1 MKLSLS
7 IKGRLLLF
15 ALCISLIPIAV
26 ITTVYY
32 FNAHNA
38 LKHQVKENLRSLAE
52 LKKQHILYFLEV
64 AKVRTVDFSTDEFMR
79 DSLEA
84 IVHGSNVKSEVTLR
98 LNEHLVSM
106 NKMSFHRHIMA
117 SFFVDK
123 RGKIVS
129 STNEKMMDMD
139 LSGEDIFTQG
149 MAKSYEEVYVSQPVC
164 FPKIGAY
171 CICVSTPVFSQ
182 QKSEPL
188 GVIIVVYNLS
198 ALSEITTA
206 RIGTGKT
213 DEIYLVN
220 KDKIM
225 LTESRFITN
234 APLTQVVD
242 TEPVRSML
250 EGGAEAVGVY
260 QNCRGVPVV
269 GAAVNIPEYGWILLA
284 EIDEAEACES
294 LRKLS
299 IIAFALGIVSASAV
313 TILGIFFA
321 VSTSRPIKELTD
333 ATARI
338 ANGDLDY
345 KVKISRKDE
354 IGMLASSFNVMT
366 RKLAGEIIERR
377 LAEESQKRFVDIL
390 EETTDLVGVANK
402 SGQVLYLNRAG
413 RKMAGIGIDEDV
425 SKTTIMQYHSDWIG
439 SMIRDVG
446 LPAAMR
452 GGTWNGETALLSRD
466 GREIPVSQEIIAH
479 KLPNGEIEFISTIMR
494 DLTESRRNTE
504 EKTKLREQL
513 CHIQR
518 LESIGKL
525 AGGVAH
531 NFNNLLMVITGYGS
545 LLQMEIEK
553 NATLNGY
560 VRKILDA
567 VEQGAH
573 LTQDL
578 LAFSRKQTHL
588 PQFVALNEIVKRSE
602 SLLLKLVD
610 KDIELK
616 TLLADKDITL
626 LADSLQIEQV
636 LMNLVTNAKDAMPD
650 GGVITITTG
659 FAKTDDEFLR
669 LQSTGKGEKYALIS
683 VTDTGTGMDEKT
695 KERIFEPFFTTKEV
709 DKGTGLGLA
718 VVYGIIKQHEGFI
731 DVESTPG
738 SGTVFR
744 IYLPIQEAK
753 TEEKKP
759 EELPTPVGGTET
771 ILVAED
777 EDWVRMLVKTVLE
790 RYGYTV
796 IEAVDGADAV
806 DKFRKNKDT
815 IRLLI
820 SDVIMPKR
828 HGRSVYDEIRKTRP
842 DIKVIFM
849 SGYPEDIISK
859 KIIAE
864 EGVAFI
870 SKPISPEKLLRKINL
885 VLRNNDS
892 TIT

>member
-1 MKLSLS
+1 MKLPLS
-7 IKGRLLLF
+7 IKGRLLTF

-32 FNAHNA
+32 FNAKEA
-38 LKHQVKENLRSLAE
+38 LKHQVKENLRSLAA
-52 LKKQHILYFLEV
+52 LKKQHILYLLEV
-64 AKVRTVDFSTDEFMR
+64 AKVRAVDFSTDVFMR

-84 IVHGSNVKSEVTLR
+84 IVHGSNAKSEVALH

-106 NKMSFHRHIMA
+106 NKMSLHRHLMV

-123 RGKIVS
+123 HGKVVS
-129 STNEKMMDMD
+129 STNEKIMDVDM
-139 LSGEDIFTQG
+139 SGQDIFTRG
-149 MAKSYEEVYVSQPVC
+149 MCKNYGEVYVSQPIC
-164 FPKIGAY
+164 FPQVEAH
-171 CICVSTPVFSQ
+171 CICVTTPVFSQ
-182 QKSEPL
+182 QKGEPL
-188 GVIIVVYNLS
+188 GVIIIVYNLS

-225 LTESRFITN
+225 LTESRFIAD

-242 TEPVRSML
+242 TKPVRRILKGS
-250 EGGAEAVGVY
+250 AEVVGVY
-260 QNCRGVPVV
+260 QNCREISVV

-284 EIDEAEACES
+284 EIEKAEAFES

-299 IIAFALGIVSASAV
+299 IVALVLGIVSAATV

-321 VSTSRPIKELTD
+321 VSTSRPIEELTD
-333 ATARI
+333 ATERI
-338 ANGDLDY
+338 AGGALDY
-345 KVKISRKDE
+345 KVTISRKDE
-354 IGMLASSFNVMT
+354 IGRLASSFNIMT
-366 RKLAGEIIERR
+366 EKLAGEIIERR

-390 EETTDLVGVANK
+390 EETTDLVGVASK

-413 RKMAGIGIDEDV
+413 RKLVGIGTDEDI
-425 SKTTIMQYHSDWIG
+425 SKTTVTQYHPDWAGKLVI
-439 SMIRDVG
+439 DVG
-446 LPAAMR
+446 LPTALR
-452 GGTWNGETALLSRD
+452 DGTWNGETALLNRD
-466 GREIPVSQEIIAH
+466 GREIPVSQEIVAH
-479 KLPNGEIEFISTIMR
+479 KLPDGEVEYVSTIMR
-494 DLTESRRNTE
+494 DLTGYKREAE
-504 EKTKLREQL
+504 EKTKLREML
-513 CHIQR
+513 CHAQR
-518 LESIGKL
+518 LESVGKL

-553 NATLNGY
+553 DPSLRGY
-560 VRKILDA
+560 VQKILAA
-567 VEQGAH
+567 VERGAH

-578 LAFSRKQTHL
+578 LAFSRKQTHV
-588 PQFVALNEIVKRSE
+588 PQLVTLNNVVKRSE
-602 SLLLKLVD
+602 SLLLKLIGENV
-610 KDIELK
+610 ELK
-616 TLLADKDITL
+616 TTFIDKDITL

-636 LMNLVTNAKDAMPD
+636 LMNLATNARDAMPD

-659 FAKTDDEFLR
+659 FAKADDAFLR
-669 LQSTGKGEKYALIS
+669 LQAHGDLEKYAMIS

-695 KERIFEPFFTTKEV
+695 KERMFEPFFTTKEV

-718 VVYGIIKQHEGFI
+718 VVYGIIKLHDGFI
-731 DVESTPG
+731 AVDSKPG
-738 SGTVFR
+738 KGATFR

-753 TEEKKP
+753 AEERKP
-759 EELPTPVGGTET
+759 EELPAPVGGTET

-777 EDWVRMLVKTVLE
+777 EEWVRKLVKTVLE

-806 DKFRKNKDT
+806 DKFRENKDT
-815 IRLLI
+815 IQLLV

-828 HGRSVYDEIRKTRP
+828 HGRSVYEEIRKMRP

-849 SGYPEDIISK
+849 SGYSEDIVSK
-859 KIIAE
+859 ECLIE

-870 SKPISPEKLLRKINL
+870 SKPISPKELLRKINL
-885 VLRNNDS
+885 VLRNS
-892 TIT
+892 GLMIT